1 MSEKIICN
9 SDPYEDVLEAK
20 KHLIAN
26 VSSNVLLVIV
36 ISLIGFWM
44 TPYLIRHMGVAVWS
58 MVPLMTSVVSYFG
71 LLTSGITS
79 AVGRFVGICLK
90 KGDNEGGNI
99 YFNSAFF
106 GMLFLFS
113 FLSIFVFILTVFLH
127 RIFRIPEGYE
137 FATRVLFVFIVVSTF
152 LTALSSPFFVSAF
165 VRHRFDLGNLA
176 GVVSRFFRVGL
187 MVFCFTY
194 FGASL
199 VYVGLSYLGMTL
211 ILFVSLIL
219 LTRILTPELHVRWK
233 FFKRGVLYEM
243 GVMSG
248 WITVDQIGTLLYLSI
263 DLIIINLFLGAEA
276 GGRYAPILQL
286 VLLLQVL
293 SFTIGGIFA
302 PVAYSYI
309 ANNEIEALSR
319 QAGRSI
325 KYVGLIMALFI
336 GGMCGFSKPLLE
348 CWLGPSFAELNPLL
362 WLLAFPQAIFLA
374 INPLYNINRG
384 MNKVSVPAI
393 ATVIGGV
400 LNLVLSILLV
410 KYTTLGLYGVAIAT
424 VFSYAVRCIFFTPI
438 YTALILGQSAT
449 SFIKKVVP
457 GLIMSVVV
465 GLVCLVL
472 SRTFY
477 LASYL
482 RLAVVGFVVCVL
494 YIPLCYAAM
503 LDRSDRAFLWSLAHR
518 KKQ

>member
-1 MSEKIICN
+1 LSEKIICN
-9 SDPYEDVLEAK
+9 SDTYEDVLEAK
-20 KHLIAN
+20 KHLLSN
-26 VSSNVLLVIV
+26 VGSNVLLVV
-36 ISLIGFWM
+36 VTSLIGIWM
-44 TPYLIRHMGVAVWS
+44 TPYLIRHMGLAVYA
-58 MVPLMTSVVSYFG
+58 MVPLISSVVSYFS

-79 AVGRFVGICLK
+79 AVGRFVGIHLK
-90 KGDNEGGNI
+90 KGDLERGNV

-106 GMLFLFS
+106 GMLILFS
-113 FLSIFVFILTVFLH
+113 ALTVIVILSSVFLSRVLTV
-127 RIFRIPEGYE
+127 PEGYE
-137 FATRVLFVFIVVSTF
+137 FATSLLFIFISASSF
-152 LTALSSPFFVSAF
+152 LTALSSSFFVSTF

-176 GVVSRFFRVGL
+176 RVVSRLFRVAV
-187 MVFCFTY
+187 MVVCFLY
-194 FGASL
+194 LGASL
-199 VYVGLSYLGMTL
+199 VYVGLSYLSMTL
-211 ILFVSLIL
+211 LLLAFSIL
-219 LTRILTPELHVRWK
+219 LTRRLTPELHIKWK
-233 FFKRGVLYEM
+233 FFKPDVLYEI

-309 ANNEIEALSR
+309 TNNEIGALSR
-319 QAGRSI
+319 QAGRSV

-348 CWLGPSFAELNPLL
+348 RWLGPSFAELNPLL

-457 GLIMSVVV
+457 GLITSVVV
-465 GLVCLVL
+465 GLLCLVL
-472 SRTFY
+472 SRILF
-477 LASYL
+477 LASYM

>member
-1 MSEKIICN
+1 MGEKIICN

-71 LLTSGITS
+71 LLTSGIAS
-79 AVGRFVGICLK
+79 SIWRFVGIHLK
-90 KGDNEGGNI
+90 KGDEEGGNI

-106 GMLFLFS
+106 GMVFLFLFLSVIVVILS
-113 FLSIFVFILTVFLH
+113 FFLQKIFQ
-127 RIFRIPEGYE
+127 IPDGNE
-137 FATRVLFVFIVVSTF
+137 FAVGVLLIFISLSTF
-152 LTALSSPFFVSAF
+152 LSVLSNSFFVSTL
-165 VRHRFDLGNLA
+165 VKHRFDLCNLA
-176 GVVSRFFRVGL
+176 RIISRFFRVGL

-211 ILFVSLIL
+211 LLLIFSIL
-219 LTRILTPELHVRWK
+219 LSRILTPELHIRWK

-263 DLIIINLFLGAEA
+263 DLIVINLFLGAEA

-293 SFTIGGIFA
+293 SFTMGGIFA

-309 ANNEIEALSR
+309 AKNEIEALSR
-319 QAGRSI
+319 QAGKLI
-325 KYVGLIMALFI
+325 KLIGLIMALLI
-336 GGMCGFSKPLLE
+336 GGMCGFSKPFLE
-348 CWLGPSFAELNPLL
+348 RWLGPSFAELNPLL
-362 WLLAFPQAIFLA
+362 WLLVFPQVIFLT

-393 ATVIGGV
+393 VTVIGGV

-424 VFSYAVRCIFFTPI
+424 VFSYTVRCVFFSPI
-438 YTALILGQSAT
+438 YTAVILGQRST
-449 SFIKKVVP
+449 LFLKKLIP
-457 GLIMSVVV
+457 GLIMSTTV
-465 GLVCLVL
+465 GLLCLVL

-477 LASYL
+477 LVSYL

-494 YIPLCYAAM
+494 YIPLCYVAM
-503 LDRSDRAFLWSLAHR
+503 LDRSDRAFLWSLVHR